1 LLTSK
6 QFTHQQTQHHMTTT
20 TMTFFTIDT
29 LQFSKRLQKAGLDQK
44 IAEELSEAIKETQN
58 QSIEGLAT
66 KHDIALLKKDIQAL
80 EQKIEAVK
88 NDILIK
94 MFLMQS
100 AAIAIITWLN
110 KVIN

>member
-1 LLTSK
+1 
-6 QFTHQQTQHHMTTT
+6 MTTT

-29 LQFSKRLQKAGLDQK
+29 LQFSKRLQKAGLNQK

-80 EQKIEAVK
+80 EQNLNQKIESVK

-94 MFLMQS
+94 MFFMIS